1 MTNPPGPTTTVLT
14 YSITAAQLYEM
25 HGHLPI
31 PLYVS
36 ENAPKRDQRGWLAAL
51 SRQVSTVSVHGG
63 RDAHRGA

>member
-36 ENAPKRDQRGWLAAL
+36 ENAPKRATSAAGSRHCRGKC
-51 SRQVSTVSVHGG
+51 RQ
-63 RDAHRGA
+63 